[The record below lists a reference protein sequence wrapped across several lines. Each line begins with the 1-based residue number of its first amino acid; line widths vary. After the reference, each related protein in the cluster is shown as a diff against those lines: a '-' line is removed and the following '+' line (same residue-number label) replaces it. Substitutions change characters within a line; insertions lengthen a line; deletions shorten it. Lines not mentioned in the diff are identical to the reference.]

1 MHGILINM
9 YKAKSFKY
17 FFIGVFSFLLI
28 FSFVIKSPQI
38 SLAETQEEAKIR
50 LQAELAELERQIAE
64 QEKIISTTQAK
75 SATLSRDISLL
86 QSQINK
92 KQLEI
97 KKIDNNISSLSSQIS
112 TKNVELTQLSTNL
125 ERQKQALAN
134 SIRNVNS
141 FDGINSLITLILNNK
156 TISEFFQDADRIVLL
171 QDAVNKNLEA
181 LRDTTNAV
189 TKVKESLEDDKDTQL
204 ALKDQQRLEQ
214 RKIDASKSEKNT
226 LLKETKGQEA
236 IYQKQLAE
244 KRAKAAQIR
253 AALFDFAGGATKAIP
268 FGDALA
274 LAEQAQK
281 VTGVSP
287 AFVLAILTQ
296 ESALGANVGKCY
308 LSDTS
313 SGAGFNIN
321 TKAEYPNVM
330 KAERDIPPF
339 IQITASLG
347 LDPLKTVVS
356 CPIPSAGGY
365 GGAMGPAQFIP
376 STWQE
381 VAPQVGARNPWNA
394 KDAIFASSQYL
405 ANIGA
410 ADSYASQVKA
420 ACRYYGTGGA
430 TCSYG
435 RSVMS
440 KVEGIQEKIDYL
452 KQYGQ

>member
-1 MHGILINM
+1 M

-17 FFIGVFSFLLI
+17 FFVSFFTFLLI
-28 FSFVIKSPQI
+28 FSFFVKNYEI
-38 SLAETQEEAKIR
+38 SKAETQEEAKIR
-50 LQAELAELERQIAE
+50 LQAELAELEKQITE

-75 SATLSRDISLL
+75 SASLSRDISLL

-97 KKIDNNISSLSSQIS
+97 KKIDNNIYALSNQIS
-112 TKNVELTQLSTNL
+112 DKNTELKQLNSNL
-125 ERQKQALAN
+125 ERQKAALAKVM
-134 SIRNVNS
+134 RDMNS
-141 FDGINSLITLILNNK
+141 FDGINTFLTLILDNK
-156 TISEFFQDADRIVLL
+156 TISEFFQDADKIISL
-171 QDAVNKNLEA
+171 QDAVNKNLNTI
-181 LRDTTNAV
+181 RGISDQV
-189 TKVKESLEDDKDTQL
+189 TKVKESLEDNKDTQL
-204 ALKDQQRLEQ
+204 ALKDQQKLEQ
-214 RKIDASKSEKNT
+214 RRIDATKTEKNT

-236 IYQKQLAE
+236 LYQKQLAE
-244 KRAKAAQIR
+244 KKAKAAQIR

-268 FGDALA
+268 FGDALTF
-274 LAEQAQK
+274 AEQAQK
-281 VTGVSP
+281 ITGVSP

-308 LSDTS
+308 LSDTI
-313 SGAGFNIN
+313 SGAGYNIN
-321 TKAEYPNVM
+321 TGAQFPNVM
-330 KAERDIPPF
+330 KAERDIAPF
-339 IQITASLG
+339 LKITASLG
-347 LDPLKTVVS
+347 LDPLKTIVS
-356 CPIPSAGGY
+356 CPLNIGY

-381 VAPQVGARNPWNA
+381 VAPQVGAFNPWNA

-410 ADSYASQVKA
+410 TDSYASQVKA
-420 ACRYYGTGGA
+420 ACRYYGTGGT

-452 KQYGQ
+452 KQYGE

>member
-1 MHGILINM
+1 MN
-9 YKAKSFKY
+9 KAKIFKY
-17 FFIGVFSFLLI
+17 SVLSFFIILLA
-28 FSFVIKSPQI
+28 F
-38 SLAETQEEAKIR
+38 SLAFKNANVSFAETKEEERAR
-50 LQAELAELERQIAE
+50 LQLELAELERQIAE

-97 KKIDNNISSLSSQIS
+97 KKIDNNINSLAGQIS
-112 TKNVELTQLSTNL
+112 NKDAELGVLSKNLSK
-125 ERQKQALAN
+125 QKAALSNAL
-134 SIRNVNS
+134 RNMNS
-141 FDGINSLITLILNNK
+141 FDGIDSFLNLILGSQ
-156 TISEFFQDADRIVLL
+156 TISEFFQDADKITSL
-171 QDAVNKNLEA
+171 QDAVNRNLEA
-181 LRDTTNAV
+181 LRNTTDQVNR
-189 TKVKESLEDDKDTQL
+189 VKEGLEEDKDTQL
-204 ALKDQQRLEQ
+204 ALRTAQRAEQQ
-214 RKIDASKSEKNT
+214 KIDANKAQKNT
-226 LLKETKGQEA
+226 LLKETKGEEA
-236 IYQKQLAE
+236 VYQKQLAE
-244 KRAKAAQIR
+244 KKAKAAQIR

-274 LAEQAQK
+274 IAEQAEAK
-281 VTGVSP
+281 TGVSP

-308 LSDTS
+308 LSDRT
-313 SGAGFNIN
+313 SGAGYNVN
-321 TKAEYPNVM
+321 TQAQYTNVM
-330 KAERDIPPF
+330 KASRDLEPF
-339 IQITASLG
+339 IKITESLG

-365 GGAMGPAQFIP
+365 GGAMGPAQFIA

-381 VAPQVGARNPWNA
+381 VAPRIGSVNPWNA

-405 ANIGA
+405 SDIGA
-410 ADSYASQVKA
+410 ANSYASQLKA

-440 KVEGIQEKIDYL
+440 KVDGIQKDIDYL
-452 KQYGQ
+452 KQYGG